1 MQSLFKF
8 KSEATTARQV
18 TQFLGGL
25 LIGLFVITNTCF
37 AKAALVPAKLDEQVV
52 MIPVGYGAAGVQLE
66 TTIFKPPGP
75 GPFPLVI
82 MNHGKALGNP
92 HSQARDRFIV
102 LSKEFVKRGYA
113 VVIPMR
119 KGFSKSTGDY
129 VEHVCDMAANGQ
141 DQANDLQNALEYV
154 VRQSWA
160 DKDRIVVAGQSYGGL
175 ATMAFGTRHFPGVK
189 GLINFAGGLRI
200 HGGSCEWQANLVAA
214 FGEFGAKTNIPSLWF
229 YGENDSHF
237 DPALASRMHD
247 AYVRSGN
254 QARLVAFGPFKK
266 DAHGMSS
273 SPAGVRVWWPETEKF
288 LAQIGMPTE
297 ETVALTDELKKPKTD
312 FAALDNVDAIP
323 YLKEKGRAAYREFLG
338 QPMPRAFAVSS
349 SGAWSWAEDG
359 EDPAA
364 QVLAN
369 CQKSSVQ
376 PCKLYAINSD
386 VVWSNEP

>member
-1 MQSLFKF
+1 MQNLFKY
-8 KSEATTARQV
+8 KPETATARRV
-18 TQFLGGL
+18 FQFLWEL
-25 LIGLFVITNTCF
+25 LIGLFIITNTCS
-37 AKAALVPAKLDEQVV
+37 AKPALIPARLDEQVV
-52 MIPVGYGAAGVQLE
+52 MIPVGYGAANVQLE

-92 HSQARDRFIV
+92 HSQTRDRFIV

-119 KGFSKSTGDY
+119 KGFSNSTGEY

-141 DQANDLQNALEYV
+141 EQANDLQNALEYV
-154 VRQSWA
+154 IRQSWA
-160 DKDRIVVAGQSYGGL
+160 DKDRILIAGQSYGGL

-200 HGGSCEWQANLVAA
+200 YGGSCEWQSNLVAA
-214 FGEFGAKTNIPSLWF
+214 FAEFGARTNVPSLWF
-229 YGENDSHF
+229 YGKNDSHF
-237 DPALASRMHD
+237 DPPLAARMYE
-247 AYVRSGN
+247 AYMRSGS
-254 QARLVAFGPFKK
+254 QARLVAFGAFKK

-273 SPAGVRVWWPETEKF
+273 SSEGVRIWWPETEKF
-288 LAQIGMPTE
+288 LAQIGLPTE
-297 ETVALTDELKKPKTD
+297 ETIALIDDSKMPKTD

-323 YLKEKGRAAYREFLG
+323 YLKDKGRAAYRVFLA
-338 QPMPRAFAVSS
+338 QSTPRAFAVSS

-359 EDPAA
+359 EDPAS

-369 CQKSSVQ
+369 CQKNSPQ
-376 PCKLYAINSD
+376 PCKLYAIDND
-386 VVWSNEP
+386 VVWNNKR